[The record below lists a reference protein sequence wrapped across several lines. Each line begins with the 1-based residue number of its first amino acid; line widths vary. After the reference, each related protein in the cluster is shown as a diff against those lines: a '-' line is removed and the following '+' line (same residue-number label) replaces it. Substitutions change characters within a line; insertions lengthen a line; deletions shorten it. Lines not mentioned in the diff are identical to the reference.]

1 MKIHILNIG
10 DELLIGQVVNTN
22 ASAMAEILGLNGY
35 RVNRMIVTG
44 DPVDEIIRALEQ
56 SLCDADVVLLSGGLG
71 PTSDDRTREALCRFF
86 SCGMHTDESALANIR
101 NIFERHA
108 YKMSPANLK
117 QAEVPDACKV
127 IPNPLGTSP
136 GMWFDVKGKVLCAV
150 PGVPFEMERML
161 REEIIPRLKEQF
173 PSSHVLHRTVL
184 TQGVGESFL
193 AERIASWEEALPP
206 FISLAYLPQPGMVRI
221 RLTAEGND
229 FRLLNDE
236 TERQIGLLREI
247 IPGYIFGFDQDTLE
261 SVSGRLLQTMGKT
274 LATAESC
281 TGGYI
286 AHLITTVP
294 GSSAY
299 FKGGIVAYDNPV
311 KSGVL
316 KVSEETLAVDGAV
329 SRTVVCE
336 MAESV
341 RQLLKTD
348 YSLAVSG
355 IMGPEGGSPEKP
367 VGTVWIA
374 VSSPLKTEARLFRL
388 GDERMRNIRR
398 TALSALNML
407 RTILMD
413 EKGD

>member
-22 ASAMAEILGLNGY
+22 AATMAEILEQGGY
-35 RVNRMIVTG
+35 RLSRIVMVG
-44 DPVDEIIRALEQ
+44 DPVDEIMQAMEQ
-56 SLCDADVVLLSGGLG
+56 SIRNADVVLLSGGLG

-101 NIFERHA
+101 DIFERHA

-117 QAEVPDACKV
+117 QAEVPDACTV

-136 GMWFDVKGKVLCAV
+136 GMWFNTNGKVVCAL

-161 REEIIPRLKEQF
+161 REEIVPRLKDMF
-173 PSSHVLHRTVL
+173 PSANVLHRTVL

-193 AERIASWEEALPP
+193 AERIADWENALPP
-206 FISLAYLPQPGMVRI
+206 SISLAYLPQAGMVRI
-221 RLTAEGND
+221 RLSAAGENMQV
-229 FRLLNDE
+229 LKDE
-236 TERQIGLLREI
+236 TDRQIELLTRM
-247 IPGYIFGFDQDTLE
+247 IPEYVFGFDQETLE
-261 SVSGRLLQTMGKT
+261 GVAGKLLLLRGKT

-299 FKGGIVAYDNPV
+299 FKGSVVAYNNDV
-311 KSGVL
+311 KTSVL
-316 KVSEETLAVDGAV
+316 NVDPEVLEREGAV
-329 SRTVVCE
+329 SREVVCR
-336 MAESV
+336 MADAA
-341 RQLLKTD
+341 RKLLKAD

-355 IMGPEGGSPEKP
+355 IMGPEGGSPQKP

-374 VSSPLKTEARLFRL
+374 VSTPLMTQARLFRL

-407 RTILMD
+407 RTILLEEM
-413 EKGD
+413 EG